1 MQDLVV
7 NERLIIPARDLRWRF
22 SRSSGPGGQGVNT
35 TDSRVE
41 LVLDVEKCS
50 GLGPF
55 RRARLV
61 EHFETRLVE
70 GCLRVVVAEERSQWQ
85 NRQKALD
92 RMAELLREGLQPPPR
107 AMRSALAS
115 MFICSRRRPTSPT
128 SLMTTEAP
136 RQAHVI
142 PTSPAPALRSSTR
155 GGRSWSAPPAAFSAS
170 SPSPSP
176 TSSARGSKSASAT
189 KRAVT

>member
-1 MQDLVV
+1 MVQDLVV
-7 NERLIIPARDLRWRF
+7 NERLIIPSRDLRWRF

-41 LVLDVEKCS
+41 LVLDVDNCS

-61 EHFETRLVE
+61 EYFETRLVE

-85 NRQKALD
+85 NRQKALH

-107 AMRSALAS
+107 ARK
-115 MFICSRRRPTSPT
+115 
-128 SLMTTEAP
+128 
-136 RQAHVI
+136 
-142 PTSPAPALRSSTR
+142 STR
-155 GGRSWSAPPAAFSAS
+155 PGRGAVKRRLDTKKKRGDLKRQRRSR
-170 SPSPSP
+170 PSMDD
-176 TSSARGSKSASAT
+176 
-189 KRAVT
+189 

>member
-1 MQDLVV
+1 MVQDLVV
-7 NERLIIPARDLRWRF
+7 NKRLTIPARDLRWRF

-85 NRQKALD
+85 NRQKALH

-107 AMRSALAS
+107 ARK
-115 MFICSRRRPTSPT
+115 
-128 SLMTTEAP
+128 
-136 RQAHVI
+136 
-142 PTSPAPALRSSTR
+142 STR
-155 GGRSWSAPPAAFSAS
+155 PGRGAVKRRLD
-170 SPSPSP
+170 
-176 TSSARGSKSASAT
+176 TKKKRGDL
-189 KRAVT
+189 KRQRRSRPFIDD

>member
-85 NRQKALD
+85 NRQKALH

-107 AMRSALAS
+107 SRKATRPGRGAVKRRLETKKKRGDLKRQRRS
-115 MFICSRRRPTSPT
+115 R
-128 SLMTTEAP
+128 
-136 RQAHVI
+136 
-142 PTSPAPALRSSTR
+142 
-155 GGRSWSAPPAAFSAS
+155 
-170 SPSPSP
+170 PSPDD
-176 TSSARGSKSASAT
+176 
-189 KRAVT
+189 